1 MISRFEI
8 QPFIATLAAMF
19 LARGLCLVI
28 TDRSIAIDNSF
39 FQSLNLAHINLWQ
52 AETVNLRGRVRISDV
67 YTTPS
72 VLVALV
78 LVVVAF
84 VVLHYTRFGR
94 TVYAVGGN
102 EPSSRLMGL
111 RVDRTKISV
120 YVISGFC
127 AGVAGLLFAFYTA
140 SGDPVAGIG
149 YELNAIAAVV
159 IGGTLLS
166 GGSGYVLGSMLGVLV
181 LATIYAYKEFDG
193 DLNTGW
199 TRIMIGVLVLF
210 FIVLQRLVATRRED
224 DRAESQNCRIAV
236 GCDDHVVWPKERSTL
251 SMPPSKTSTTTQ
263 RARPPGMYD
272 VARLAGVSHQTV
284 SRVINAHPSVREDT
298 RRRVQAA
305 IDELGYRRNVAAR
318 TLVTRRSNTIGVIT
332 SVSNFWGPSSTLIA
346 VERAARDAGM
356 YVSVAGLR
364 SIEPAGVGE
373 VLRHFADQGVEGI
386 VVIAPGGGDG
396 PHGRTLHHRDPGGD
410 GGGRCGAC
418 GQRADHRGRS
428 GIGRTTGN
436 QAPGRPRAHRYR
448 PYRRPGT
455 LVRRHRPTPWL
466 APGTGRRA
474 PAPRSADDRRLD
486 GGQRIPHRATAAAS
500 ATRFRRPSSSP
511 TT

>member
-1 MISRFEI
+1 MTTTLSPAGAVQPRRRLSRRFEQYTQIGMTVLLLVIMLIVGNLLYPNFTSGQAIMDLLGKNVFIIPLAIGMTFVILSGGIDLSVGAVMALGSVIAASLLQAGWSAAAVIPIVLLAGSGLGLVVGIMISRFEI

-28 TDRSIAIDNSF
+28 TDRSIAIDNDF
-39 FQSLNLAHINLWQ
+39 FQTLNLAHIDLWQ
-52 AETVNLRGRVRISDV
+52 AETVNLRGRVRVSDV

-72 VLVALV
+72 VGVALA
-78 LVVVAF
+78 LLVVAF

-127 AGVAGLLFAFYTA
+127 AAVAGLLFAFYTA

-210 FIVLQRLVATRRED
+210 FIVLQRLVATRR
-224 DRAESQNCRIAV
+224 R
-236 GCDDHVVWPKERSTL
+236 
-251 SMPPSKTSTTTQ
+251 
-263 RARPPGMYD
+263 
-272 VARLAGVSHQTV
+272 
-284 SRVINAHPSVREDT
+284 
-298 RRRVQAA
+298 
-305 IDELGYRRNVAAR
+305 
-318 TLVTRRSNTIGVIT
+318 
-332 SVSNFWGPSSTLIA
+332 
-346 VERAARDAGM
+346 
-356 YVSVAGLR
+356 
-364 SIEPAGVGE
+364 
-373 VLRHFADQGVEGI
+373 
-386 VVIAPGGGDG
+386 
-396 PHGRTLHHRDPGGD
+396 
-410 GGGRCGAC
+410 
-418 GQRADHRGRS
+418 
-428 GIGRTTGN
+428 
-436 QAPGRPRAHRYR
+436 
-448 PYRRPGT
+448 
-455 LVRRHRPTPWL
+455 
-466 APGTGRRA
+466 
-474 PAPRSADDRRLD
+474 
-486 GGQRIPHRATAAAS
+486 
-500 ATRFRRPSSSP
+500 
-511 TT
+511 

>member
-1 MISRFEI
+1 MTTTLSPAGAVQPRRRLSRRYEQYTQIGMTVLLLVIMLVVGSLLYPNFTSGQAIMDLLGKNVFIIPLAIGMTFVILSGGIDLSVGAVMALGSVIAASLLQAGWPAAAVIPIVLLAGSGLGLVVGIMISRFEI

-28 TDRSIAIDNSF
+28 TDRSIAIDNEF
-39 FQSLNLAHINLWQ
+39 FQSVNLAHINLWQ

-72 VLVALV
+72 VGVALA
-78 LVVVAF
+78 LLVVAF

-210 FIVLQRLVATRRED
+210 FIVLQRLVATRR
-224 DRAESQNCRIAV
+224 R
-236 GCDDHVVWPKERSTL
+236 
-251 SMPPSKTSTTTQ
+251 
-263 RARPPGMYD
+263 
-272 VARLAGVSHQTV
+272 
-284 SRVINAHPSVREDT
+284 
-298 RRRVQAA
+298 
-305 IDELGYRRNVAAR
+305 
-318 TLVTRRSNTIGVIT
+318 
-332 SVSNFWGPSSTLIA
+332 
-346 VERAARDAGM
+346 
-356 YVSVAGLR
+356 
-364 SIEPAGVGE
+364 
-373 VLRHFADQGVEGI
+373 
-386 VVIAPGGGDG
+386 
-396 PHGRTLHHRDPGGD
+396 
-410 GGGRCGAC
+410 
-418 GQRADHRGRS
+418 
-428 GIGRTTGN
+428 
-436 QAPGRPRAHRYR
+436 
-448 PYRRPGT
+448 
-455 LVRRHRPTPWL
+455 
-466 APGTGRRA
+466 
-474 PAPRSADDRRLD
+474 
-486 GGQRIPHRATAAAS
+486 
-500 ATRFRRPSSSP
+500 
-511 TT
+511 